1 MELPFIGAADLLEFH
16 RTTPVRALRDLL
28 AAIGGRVIDGTPL
41 FRPGYDQ

>member
-1 MELPFIGAADLLEFH
+1 MELPFIGAADLLEFD

-41 FRPGYDQ
+41 LRPGYDQ